1 MNLNDKETQKAA
13 YQLAGLIYGVSLD
26 GVVNKNEY
34 EALKN
39 WCSTNEPLCENE
51 NFQSLYEKIR
61 PIVEDGKVNNEE
73 LEEMKNILREFVG
86 DVGSEKLEKP
96 NLYFLSGIFQG
107 ILASGDV
114 NTYEIYRLNQWM
126 EKNTHLQEHAPFDEL
141 FPLVKSVLE
150 DKKVDNEEAMRL
162 KEFFASH
169 LE

>member
-39 WCSTNEPLCENE
+39 WCSINEPLCENE

-126 EKNTHLQEHAPFDEL
+126 EKNTHLQKHPPFDEL

-150 DKKVDNEEAMRL
+150 DKKVDNEEAIRL